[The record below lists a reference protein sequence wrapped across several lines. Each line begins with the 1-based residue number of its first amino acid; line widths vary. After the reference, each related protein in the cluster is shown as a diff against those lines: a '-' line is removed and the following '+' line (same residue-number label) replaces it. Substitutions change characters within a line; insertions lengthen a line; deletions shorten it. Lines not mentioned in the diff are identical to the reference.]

1 MFEATRRTQIDRY
14 LSWTNFLRVETIPTV
29 ICLGLRGSGSLH
41 SIPQV
46 LSCKRERERRG
57 VRLRQQTHRT
67 ESMDPELQDTKRKRT
82 EPLKTQRTDFPA
94 LQVQDEMQIFNICI
108 LPRLDTFLQ
117 GHTPGIQSGTL
128 GRKLAQRL
136 HHLHVLPFLTSC
148 CSFA

>member
-1 MFEATRRTQIDRY
+1 MGVFTAFHK
-14 LSWTNFLRVETIPTV
+14 S
-29 ICLGLRGSGSLH
+29 SAA
-41 SIPQV
+41 
-46 LSCKRERERRG
+46 KKRERRG

-67 ESMDPELQDTKRKRT
+67 ESTDAELQDTKKKRT

-94 LQVQDEMQIFNICI
+94 LQVQDEMQQIFNICI

-136 HHLHVLPFLTSC
+136 HHLHLLPFLTSC
-148 CSFA
+148 CRFA